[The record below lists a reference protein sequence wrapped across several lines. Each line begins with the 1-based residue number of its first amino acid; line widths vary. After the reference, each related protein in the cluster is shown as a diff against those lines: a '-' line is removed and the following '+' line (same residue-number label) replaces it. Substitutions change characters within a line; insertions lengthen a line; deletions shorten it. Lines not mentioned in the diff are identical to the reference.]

1 MLKVALLQ
9 ETIISIL
16 RKYVEKYYRVCQERW
31 DSNNMVYGVLD
42 TDNRNFQNYT
52 VRIPRSEAELIAAV
66 TKLIDEGKRIYE
78 TETREL
84 PNIHFDRHLYQP
96 LLVERGDQVRSDP
109 PGLKS
114 SEEQFVRD
122 VRNFIRQ
129 EANKSLAT
137 KEIFLLRNLSRGKGI
152 GFFENE
158 GFFPDFILW
167 IKEASQQRIVFIEPH
182 GMLMEKVYEASD
194 KTKLHE
200 RLAVLSKSWGIKTG
214 LSNVS
219 LDSFIISATPYEKLR
234 PYYGDGSWTRGDF
247 ASRHILFSE
256 PTTNGDYLKP
266 IFAIA

>member
-1 MLKVALLQ
+1 
-9 ETIISIL
+9 
-16 RKYVEKYYRVCQERW
+16 
-31 DSNNMVYGVLD
+31 
-42 TDNRNFQNYT
+42 
-52 VRIPRSEAELIAAV
+52 V
-66 TKLIDEGKRIYE
+66 TKLIGEGKRIYE

-109 PGLKS
+109 PGLKP

-167 IKEASQQRIVFIEPH
+167 VKEARQQRIVFIEPH
-182 GMLMEKVYEASD
+182 GMLMEKTYEVSD
-194 KTKLHE
+194 KTRLHE
-200 RLAVLSKSWGIKTG
+200 RLAELSKSWGIKTG

-219 LDSFIISATPYEKLR
+219 LDSFIISATPREKLR
-234 PYYGDGSWTRGDF
+234 PHYGDGNWSRSDF
-247 ASRHILFSE
+247 AKKHILFPAS
-256 PTTNGDYLKP
+256 TTDDTYLKP
-266 IFAIA
+266 ILGIT